1 MIVNAVIPAKGASS
15 RVKGK
20 NLRKNSEGKSLTY
33 LACEKCLEV
42 DAIDNVYLDTDSQ
55 EIIDD
60 VTSLMAHGLKVL
72 RRPQELQTELPGN
85 NRINE
90 LLVHA
95 AENSDPCD
103 VILHVHVTAPLL
115 TSNTLQRVI
124 EEYIENIEVYDSF
137 FTATHFRDYLWTPDF
152 QAVNFDPAGD
162 LVNCADLPKFWLES
176 HGAYGIKTTALAS
189 LKKRVGEKP
198 LPIEIPDIE
207 AFDINSEQDLE
218 LLRII
223 EGK

>member
-1 MIVNAVIPAKGASS
+1 MIVNAVIPAKGTSS
-15 RVKGK
+15 RVEGK
-20 NLRKNSEGKSLTY
+20 NLRRNSEGKSLTY

-42 DAIDNVYLDTDSQ
+42 SNIDNVYLDTDSQ

-60 VTSLMAHGLKVL
+60 VKRLLARGLKIL
-72 RRPQELQTELPGN
+72 WRPPELQREVPGN

-95 AENSDPCD
+95 AENSEPCD

-115 TSNTLQRVI
+115 TANTLQRVI
-124 EEYIENIEVYDSF
+124 EEYIENIDTHDSF
-137 FTATHFRDYLWTPDF
+137 FTATHFRDYLWTPDH
-152 QAVNFDPAGD
+152 QAVNFDPEGE

-176 HGAYGIKTTALAS
+176 HGAYGVKTATLAS
-189 LKKRVGEKP
+189 LKKRVGRRP

-207 AFDINSEQDLE
+207 AFDVNSEQDLK

-223 EGK
+223 EEE